1 MSYQILDFLSNNI
14 VPAPGH
20 LRTCWLHRSCMLLLV
35 IPITLFGVSEI
46 RKIIFFFCSRSDL
59 LMNSRL
65 CIVFMVSSPCI
76 QLSSSSVTT
85 SVRFRYACHLFEV
98 ISEWSLVHLD
108 FIQSC
113 YGAQCAFWSCC
124 VLIPLSRCCQIR
136 AKHSSTMSQL
146 CFFCV

>member
-1 MSYQILDFLSNNI
+1 
-14 VPAPGH
+14 
-20 LRTCWLHRSCMLLLV
+20 
-35 IPITLFGVSEI
+35 
-46 RKIIFFFCSRSDL
+46 
-59 LMNSRL
+59 MNSRL

-124 VLIPLSRCCQIR
+124 VLIPLSRCCHIR

-146 CFFCV
+146 CFFCVWYLLRVLHQTRYVTNHVIQRKLTLVVTLAFPSLLIFNNHHIFSFWRYFGLFILNTSLWD